1 MISVQTQDFD
11 IGALYQ
17 QLNNDQLNPHGY
29 GAIVT
34 FVGKVRDFNQQQHVA
49 AMSLEHY
56 PGMTEKSLAAIIQ
69 QAKSR
74 WPIGEPIIIHRVGQL
89 QPGDQIVYIGV
100 TSAHRKAAFEACE
113 FLIDYLKIKAPF
125 WKKEQTDQGLVW
137 VDARETDQ
145 AAATRWQPEHE
156 Q

>member
-1 MISVQTQDFD
+1 MIKVQQNDFD
-11 IGALYQ
+11 IAKLYQ
-17 QLNNDQLNPHGY
+17 QLTDNQLNPNGY

-34 FVGKVRDFNQQQHVA
+34 FVGKVRDFNQQQHVS
-49 AMSLEHY
+49 AMALEHY
-56 PGMTEKSLAAIIQ
+56 PGMTEKSLQQIIE
-69 QAKSR
+69 QAKAR
-74 WPIGEPIIIHRVGQL
+74 WPIGEPIIIHRVGEL

-125 WKKEQTDQGLVW
+125 WKKEQTDTGYQW
-137 VDARETDQ
+137 VDARDLDQ
-145 AAATRWQPEHE
+145 HAASKWIE